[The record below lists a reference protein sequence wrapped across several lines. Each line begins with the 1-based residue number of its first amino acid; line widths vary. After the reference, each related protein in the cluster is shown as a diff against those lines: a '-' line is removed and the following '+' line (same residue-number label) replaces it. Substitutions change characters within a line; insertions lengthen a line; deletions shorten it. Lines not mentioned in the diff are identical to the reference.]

1 MLFSRYLK
9 IFLIVVT
16 LLFSVPN
23 VTQAVSWFPIVPCG
37 LNQQPKNSSGVEIPK
52 SVHDY
57 TQPCNQ
63 CLLVELGKNMID
75 FTFFGIVPMVG
86 TLFFLWAGFKILWG
100 GKNGSPGAVTE
111 GRKIMENTAI
121 GIAIILSAWLITN
134 MILKTLAN
142 DDRSDKWYKIDCRV
156 GNLKD
161 LTDVT
166 IPRVQTP
173 TPKPG
178 SPTTPTGPTSPTG
191 PSATCMFSGFNLCQ
205 GNSTTPYSQT
215 AMVCSNSS
223 CGQYAGYVAKYAG
236 GAASA
241 NLIKAIM
248 MKESSCNSDPPD
260 SGAGAYGLMQMK
272 PSTAKIYA
280 RDCDIHAD
288 ITSGYLIR
296 NPESSVCL
304 AAAYIRALSQGQCG
318 SQPRN
323 LAAGYNAGP
332 GWCSV
337 SEDCASE
344 KSCSNDPVKS
354 WECLYNNPEHTAC
367 NTGLNQTR
375 DHVTKVLYCM
385 NNPGF

>member
-1 MLFSRYLK
+1 MFSKKY
-9 IFLIVVT
+9 IAIIIVALP
-16 LLFSVPN
+16 LLFALPN
-23 VTQAVSWFPIVPCG
+23 SARAVSWFPIVPCG

-75 FTFFGIVPMVG
+75 FTFFGIVPMIG

-100 GKNGSPGAVTE
+100 GRNGSPAAVTE

-142 DDRSDKWYKIDCRV
+142 DDRSDKWYKIDCRI

-178 SPTTPTGPTSPTG
+178 SPSTPTGPNTPTSPTG
-191 PSATCMFSGFNLCQ
+191 PTTPTGPGAICSGAGHNLCQ
-205 GNSTTPYSQT
+205 GQ
-215 AMVCSNSS
+215 AMTCSNSS
-223 CGQYAGYVAKYAG
+223 CGQYAAYATKYAG
-236 GAASA
+236 GAATA
-241 NLIKAIM
+241 NLLKAIM
-248 MKESSCNSDPPD
+248 MKESSCRADAVSP
-260 SGAGAYGLMQMK
+260 AGAYGLMQML

-280 RDCDIHAD
+280 RDCDIKAD
-288 ITSGYLIR
+288 ITGGYLQR

-304 AAAYIRALSQGQCG
+304 AAAFVRALSQGSCG
-318 SQPRN
+318 TSVQN
-323 LAAGYNAGP
+323 IAAGYNGGGGACGQSTSCAGEKT
-332 GWCSV
+332 CSE
-337 SEDCASE
+337 STR
-344 KSCSNDPVKS
+344 K
-354 WECLYNNPEHTAC
+354 WQCLYDDTAHTQC
-367 NTGLNQTR
+367 NTGYNETR
-375 DHVTKVLYCM
+375 DYATKVLYCS